1 MAIKK
6 LTNKSNIS
14 SPLTGNNALTGNTGR
29 YWGTCGNIG
38 GGGISGTT
46 TTTTTTGN
54 PYWINTPFINTPVI
68 TSPNTTLSW
77 GNGISI
83 DSDIVEYIDI
93 FYQLMGIDMDYKR
106 FSIMSKEE
114 KRSFIRDIKLQKLID
129 DK

>member
-6 LTNKSNIS
+6 LTNTSNIS
-14 SPLTGNNALTGNTGR
+14 NTGH
-29 YWGTCGNIG
+29 YWGTTTGSG
-38 GGGISGTT
+38 GYVYPS
-46 TTTTTTGN
+46 TTTGTTLIAN
-54 PYWINTPFINTPVI
+54 PG
-68 TSPNTTLSW
+68 SLLQSSGTTLSW
-77 GNGISI
+77 GDGISI

-114 KRSFIRDIKLQKLID
+114 KISFIRDLKLQKLID

>member
-14 SPLTGNNALTGNTGR
+14 NTLTGNTGH

-38 GGGISGTT
+38 GSGISGT

-54 PYWINTPFINTPVI
+54 PYWINTPVI
-68 TSPNTTLSW
+68 SSPNTTLSW
-77 GNGISI
+77 GDGISMN
-83 DSDIVEYIDI
+83 SDIVEYIDI

>member
-6 LTNKSNIS
+6 LTNTSNIS
-14 SPLTGNNALTGNTGR
+14 NTGH
-29 YWGTCGNIG
+29 YWGTCGNT
-38 GGGISGTT
+38 GICGTT

-54 PYWINTPFINTPVI
+54 PYWINTPVI
-68 TSPNTTLSW
+68 SSPNTTLSW
-77 GNGISI
+77 GDGISMN
-83 DSDIVEYIDI
+83 SDIVEYVDI

-106 FSIMSKEE
+106 FSIMTKEE